1 MKTFTYLLS
10 ENDNIKISIKAID
23 ENEALALL
31 DIVVKY
37 SKEWELKS
45 II

>member
-1 MKTFTYLLS
+1 MKTYTFILS

-23 ENEALALL
+23 ENEANALL